1 MFPGQ
6 LAMFG
11 DSARNTLGQ
20 PVKTEGPQLWIEGA
34 PGMEG
39 VLAGGGVDLVH

>member
-11 DSARNTLGQ
+11 DSARDTIG
-20 PVKTEGPQLWIEGA
+20 PPAKTGGPQLWIEGA
-34 PGMEG
+34 PGLEG
-39 VLAGGGVDLVH
+39 VLAGGQVDRVH